1 LILKDTLRYLIGRG
15 SMGRGKLFQCE
26 ITVSSGV
33 KEKLTRKHDL
43 EIWEIE
49 EVIYDD
55 PHAFSIK
62 YQDCYFVYGRT
73 SSGRYLLVLVRILIL
88 EEIQKLRIE
97 NNYDVLKII
106 TARDMN
112 ERQRRTYLKRRGAK

>member
-1 LILKDTLRYLIGRG
+1 MTK
-15 SMGRGKLFQCE
+15 GKVFECE

-33 KEKLTRKHDL
+33 KEKLLIKHNI

-55 PHAFSIK
+55 PAAVSLA
-62 YQDCYFVYGRT
+62 YRDCYFVYGQT
-73 SSGRYLLVLVRILIL
+73 FAGRYLFVLVRIVS
-88 EEIQKLRIE
+88 QKEAADLNFE
-97 NNYDVLKII
+97 SGVNVLKII

-112 ERQRRTYLKRRGAK
+112 DNQRRMYTRRKGF

>member
-1 LILKDTLRYLIGRG
+1 M
-15 SMGRGKLFQCE
+15 SRGKLFQCE

-33 KEKLTRKHDL
+33 KEKLSIKHDL

-62 YQDCYFVYGRT
+62 YKDCYFVYGRT
-73 SSGRYLLVLVRILIL
+73 SSGRYLLVLVRILKAG
-88 EEIQKLRIE
+88 EIRNLRFQ
-97 NNYDVLKII
+97 NDDDVLKII

-112 ERQRRTYLKRRGAK
+112 EKQRKTYLERKGTK